1 MDLRNCPIC
10 GKLFVFMTRN
20 MCPDCIKKEDEEFDL
35 VREYI
40 NEHAEATIDEVSEAT
55 GIPPSKIL
63 KFLKEGRL
71 MISPNN
77 INIVLRCEMCDEPIL
92 TGRYC
97 KKCAEEFAKGLKG
110 SAYRGEIKNEPAKQG
125 RMHTIDRYRDKRR

>member
-77 INIVLRCEMCDEPIL
+77 INIALDV
-92 TGRYC
+92 
-97 KKCAEEFAKGLKG
+97 KCVMSHPSPEGTVKNVQKNLLKGLK
-110 SAYRGEIKNEPAKQG
+110 EVHIEEK
-125 RMHTIDRYRDKRR
+125 